1 MDDEGQVIEGEKA
14 PATHRRRWI
23 AIGAVALL
31 ALGAAGVGVA
41 LVTNN
46 GGAPSA
52 SSTHK
57 PVDDGDEDKAA
68 SEDPLKSVPKVVDG
82 PMSDDQDAEVK
93 RATAA
98 ADAVV
103 AALDEVSQRG
113 DGSAVGV
120 DAVATGWV
128 LGEVQSHAREQMDLG
143 YTQTGKAVVT
153 SVTPTAVD
161 LASSPATITLKVCV
175 DVSDIDV
182 KDAAGNSLKDSLY
195 NPGHPVA
202 HIYGAV
208 FEDDTWKIS
217 SHEIPD
223 VQDCPA
229 A

>member
-1 MDDEGQVIEGEKA
+1 MNTMEEVDESEKA
-14 PATHRRRWI
+14 PRHRTRWI
-23 AIGAVALL
+23 AIGAVAVL
-31 ALGAAGVGVA
+31 ALGAAGVGIA
-41 LVTNN
+41 LVANN
-46 GGAPSA
+46 GGAPA
-52 SSTHK
+52 ATSTEK
-57 PVDDGDEDKAA
+57 PVDDGDGDKNA
-68 SEDPLKSVPKVVDG
+68 SEDPLKTVPKVVDG
-82 PMSDDQDAEVK
+82 PLSTDEKAEVE

-120 DAVATGWV
+120 ETVATGWV
-128 LGEVQSHAREQMDLG
+128 LGEVQSHAREQLDLG
-143 YTQTGKAVVT
+143 YKQTGDAVVT

-175 DVSDIDV
+175 DVSGIDV
-182 KDAAGNSLKDSLY
+182 TDEAGNSLKASLY
-195 NPGHPVA
+195 NPGRPVA

-223 VQDCPA
+223 EQDCA
-229 A
+229 AA